1 MLDIVVCDDN
11 RNLAIRI
18 KNVVEKF
25 MFNSELQYDIKVF
38 NDYNKEFYDY
48 INIKRGNIIYIL
60 DIVTPTGSG
69 IDAAR
74 TIRKK
79 DTESVI
85 IFLTGHE
92 ELGMTILKDEL
103 YFLTFINKYDNY
115 EIRLRKYYIFK

>member
-60 DIVTPTGSG
+60 DIVTPVVS
-69 IDAAR
+69 IK
-74 TIRKK
+74 ILL
-79 DTESVI
+79 I
-85 IFLTGHE
+85 IL
-92 ELGMTILKDEL
+92 L
-103 YFLTFINKYDNY
+103 
-115 EIRLRKYYIFK
+115 

>member
-60 DIVTPTGSG
+60 DMQRKSIDGSKENMVKE
-69 IDAAR
+69 
-74 TIRKK
+74 KK
-79 DTESVI
+79 I
-85 IFLTGHE
+85 C
-92 ELGMTILKDEL
+92 
-103 YFLTFINKYDNY
+103 
-115 EIRLRKYYIFK
+115 